1 MAPEGAKPAPDTQ
14 RRRPMSEQ
22 ELNQRPEGSMLA
34 AVMYGARDVRL
45 EQRPIPKVGPEEV
58 LVKIV
63 AIGVCGSDVHFYWDG
78 RIGKRVVRKPMILG
92 HESAGIV
99 VAVGENVTLVKVG
112 DRVALE
118 PGIPCRRCSYCK
130 TGHYNLCPDVAFMA
144 APHTDGAMREYFKTP
159 EDLLFKL
166 PDNMSFEDGTLVE
179 PLSVGVYAARRG
191 RIVPGD
197 RVVILGAGT
206 IGLMVLQ
213 AVKVYGAARRVVIDL
228 QADRLEMAKKLGA
241 TEVINPREQDP
252 DKIIEELMPG
262 GCDVVM
268 EAAGAVPTIQMATR
282 LVRKGG
288 RIVFLGM
295 PGVDEV
301 PVNMLDI
308 IVKEVDVM
316 GMFRYNNVYG
326 EAVRMIS
333 EGLVEVRSLHTHTYP
348 LEQAAEAIEKAHAC
362 EVGTIKVIIKP

>member
-1 MAPEGAKPAPDTQ
+1 M
-14 RRRPMSEQ
+14 
-22 ELNQRPEGSMLA
+22 
-34 AVMYGARDVRL
+34 
-45 EQRPIPKVGPEEV
+45 
-58 LVKIV
+58 
-63 AIGVCGSDVHFYWDG
+63 
-78 RIGKRVVRKPMILG
+78 
-92 HESAGIV
+92 
-99 VAVGENVTLVKVG
+99 
-112 DRVALE
+112 
-118 PGIPCRRCSYCK
+118 
-130 TGHYNLCPDVAFMA
+130 
-144 APHTDGAMREYFKTP
+144 
-159 EDLLFKL
+159 
-166 PDNMSFEDGTLVE
+166 
-179 PLSVGVYAARRG
+179 
-191 RIVPGD
+191 
-197 RVVILGAGT
+197 
-206 IGLMVLQ
+206 
-213 AVKVYGAARRVVIDL
+213 
-228 QADRLEMAKKLGA
+228 
-241 TEVINPREQDP
+241 
-252 DKIIEELMPG
+252 
-262 GCDVVM
+262 VM